1 MENVNK
7 EIDDLVDYIK
17 NTDDYKKCIKLK
29 DQMKDNSEL
38 MSLID
43 EVKNLQKKYI
53 KSNYDLLIKEEL
65 DKKNKELL
73 EIPIYVLYNKH
84 LNNVNY
90 MIDYI
95 NNSLNIYFYELLNKN
110 V

>member
-7 EIDDLVDYIK
+7 EIDNLVDYIK

-95 NNSLNIYFYELLNKN
+95 NNSLNNYFYELLNKN

>member
-43 EVKNLQKKYI
+43 EVKNLQKQYI

-73 EIPIYVLYNKH
+73 EIPIYVLYNKY

-95 NNSLNIYFYELLNKN
+95 NNSLNNYFYELLNKN

>member
-29 DQMKDNSEL
+29 KQMKDNSEL
-38 MSLID
+38 MSLIS
-43 EVKNLQKKYI
+43 EVKKLQKKSI

-95 NNSLNIYFYELLNKN
+95 NNSLNNYFYELLNKN